1 MGFSGETSANVPQRP
16 QQNPRGGE
24 RPACGRAQS
33 GLKTHFALNICY
45 IGYII
50 LYYNIY
56 YRIYLEI
63 HIKYVL

>member
-50 LYYNIY
+50 LYTIEYILKN
-56 YRIYLEI
+56 
-63 HIKYVL
+63 IKYIF

>member
-1 MGFSGETSANVPQRP
+1 MGFSGETSANVPHRP

-50 LYYNIY
+50 LYTIEYILKN
-56 YRIYLEI
+56 
-63 HIKYVL
+63 IKYIF